1 MYCKT
6 PQFWGCTDKCTD
18 ILFFFSI
25 PILLL
30 WYSMILVDVFHFTLK
45 YYFFFRFI
53 SIFSPFSCSMS
64 TLSCLNDRLD
74 HPLLISFN
82 TMPSFVLTA
91 VNMRKIAFLGI
102 SLCLLCGSVIA
113 QYICL
118 LGHLIIS
125 LSPLCGSII
134 AQYICLPDHST
145 KYLIVW
151 GTSFILYHFIWFG
164 FRHLGGRVYR

>member
-1 MYCKT
+1 MY
-6 PQFWGCTDKCTD
+6 WYSV
-18 ILFFFSI
+18 FFSI

-82 TMPSFVLTA
+82 PMPSFVLTA

-113 QYICL
+113 QYLSSWSSDHLTLSSLRVHYSSVYLSSWSFDEVPHCL
-118 LGHLIIS
+118 RYFLHS
-125 LSPLCGSII
+125 LSFHLVRI
-134 AQYICLPDHST
+134 ST
-145 KYLIVW
+145 
-151 GTSFILYHFIWFG
+151 FG
-164 FRHLGGRVYR
+164 W